1 MNRNVDSRSQRFA
14 IHFLQQMMGD
24 CIVLPLSVNVRSR
37 VATAMEEEATVRGAA
52 KRFEVSVACAVRIGQ
67 RQRAGHG
74 QVPGKIARHRCPLL
88 AGEAGGWLLARLVDV
103 SYPPKI
109 GQ

>member
-1 MNRNVDSRSQRFA
+1 
-14 IHFLQQMMGD
+14 
-24 CIVLPLSVNVRSR
+24 
-37 VATAMEEEATVRGAA
+37 MEEEATVRGAA

-88 AGEAGGWLLARLVDV
+88 AGEAGGWLLARLVDEPDLTTRALTADRRTFGHYHQIV
-103 SYPPKI
+103 LLRPR
-109 GQ
+109 